1 LLDRGAHRDRG
12 RMIRVAIV
20 EDDPEMSARLAG
32 AISRAEDMLV
42 TGTAATVAG
51 GSGLVEAGGFDVLL
65 CDLGLPDGSGV
76 QVIRQE
82 ADTGRDTDIL
92 VITVFADQS
101 KVLDT
106 IRAGARGYLLK
117 DENLDDCIEAIREV
131 RRGGSPISP
140 IIARQLLNQIRPME
154 ESPQRISVS
163 PLSEREHE
171 VLNLL
176 ARGFSYSEC
185 GEILRVSVNTIGAH
199 VKNIYRKL
207 EVNSRAEAL
216 FEANC
221 QGILDRT

>member
-1 LLDRGAHRDRG
+1 
-12 RMIRVAIV
+12 MIRVAIV

-32 AISRAEDMLV
+32 AIGRAEDMIV

-51 GSGLVEAGGFDVLL
+51 GSGLVEAGGYDVLL

-82 ADTGRDTDIL
+82 ADTGRETDIL

-117 DENLDDCIEAIREV
+117 DEDLEDCIEAIREI

-140 IIARQLLNQIRPME
+140 IIARQLLNQIRPADA
-154 ESPQRISVS
+154 SPQKMAVS

-216 FEANC
+216 FEANF

>member
-1 LLDRGAHRDRG
+1 
-12 RMIRVAIV
+12 MIRVAIV

-32 AISRAEDMLV
+32 AIARADDMIV
-42 TGTAATVAG
+42 TGIAATVAG
-51 GSGLVEAGGFDVLL
+51 GSGIVEAGGYDVLL

-76 QVIRQE
+76 QLIRQE
-82 ADTGRDTDIL
+82 AETGRDTDIL

-117 DENLDDCIEAIREV
+117 DEELDDCIEAIREI

-140 IIARQLLNQIRPME
+140 IIARQLLRQILPTDAAPPKM
-154 ESPQRISVS
+154 PIS